1 MNAVHDITHSMLSC
15 LISSSVCVNYNILL
29 LTFAMGLSPRSLS
42 LSLSAQSPEND
53 RKRKRRRGFFFFF
66 LFFLYFFWLRFHS
79 NCCHCVDPVCSA
91 DADDYLFI
99 FLVRDLIYFIEKW
112 VD

>member
-15 LISSSVCVNYNILL
+15 LISFSVCVNYNILL

-42 LSLSAQSPEND
+42 LSLH
-53 RKRKRRRGFFFFF
+53 RVRRMTEREKGEDGFFFF
-66 LFFLYFFWLRFHS
+66 LFFLFFFWLRFHS
-79 NCCHCVDPVCSA
+79 TCCHCVDPVCSA

-99 FLVRDLIYFIEKW
+99 FLVRVLIYFIDKW